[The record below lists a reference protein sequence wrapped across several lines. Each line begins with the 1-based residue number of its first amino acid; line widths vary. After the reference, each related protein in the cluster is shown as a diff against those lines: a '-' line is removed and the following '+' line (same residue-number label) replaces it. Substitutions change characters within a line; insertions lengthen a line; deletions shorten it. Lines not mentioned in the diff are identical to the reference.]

1 MEEIKFMITLFRMV
15 RLWQL
20 RTKWEL
26 AIWQYVDKQAMELI
40 KNPEDLEKKFVD
52 SLAKLI
58 HEANS
63 KIET

>member
-1 MEEIKFMITLFRMV
+1 MITLFRMV

-20 RTKWEL
+20 KTKWSL
-26 AIWQYVDKQAMELI
+26 ALWQFIDKQAMELI
-40 KNPEDLEKKFVD
+40 KNPAELEQKFVD

-63 KIET
+63 KIEN